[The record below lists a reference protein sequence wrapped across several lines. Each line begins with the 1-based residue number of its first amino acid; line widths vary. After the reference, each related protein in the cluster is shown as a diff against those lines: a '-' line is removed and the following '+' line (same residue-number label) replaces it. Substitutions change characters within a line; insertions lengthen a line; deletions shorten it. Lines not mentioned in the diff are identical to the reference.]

1 MFFSVSGFE
10 LLDSM
15 IYTHLSHNL
24 VDHVIRVHL
33 LKNDETK
40 FTFELLLFLL
50 SQGNSYHISKFV
62 NSFIII
68 WLLLYYLE
76 GT

>member
-1 MFFSVSGFE
+1 MLFFSGFE

-76 GT
+76 GI